1 MFVERLVVVSST
13 PPQVISPKT
22 LGETQGGRV
31 VQKKKLGTSEPSGVG
46 WVPKEMM
53 RNVKVSQGRG
63 YNTFLD
69 CTIGTKFLG
78 LIKTSQMMVL
88 WALNL
93 FSIAIVI
100 LLSLFGIFLFLS

>member
-46 WVPKEMM
+46 
-53 RNVKVSQGRG
+53 
-63 YNTFLD
+63 
-69 CTIGTKFLG
+69 
-78 LIKTSQMMVL
+78 
-88 WALNL
+88 
-93 FSIAIVI
+93 
-100 LLSLFGIFLFLS
+100 